1 MSSNDGNSK
10 FWKKALAVFVP
21 YNSRR
26 RVFLK
31 MVLQLLNHPRQL
43 VYYFRLQKL
52 KRVLYYFKRGG
63 ITKVSQILDE
73 RLLMGADLRLEVK
86 LKKIIN
92 STQITDFPVL
102 SFPSSATPVVSIIIP
117 VYNQFSYTYICL
129 ASIMENSSEVDY
141 EVILADDCSD
151 DLTLQVN
158 DVVKNIRI
166 IRTPK
171 NYGFLK
177 NCNYASSFAR
187 GQYILFFNND
197 TQVQADWL
205 IPMVR
210 LMRENPDIGMT
221 GSKLVYPDGRLQEA
235 GGILWKDGSAWNYG
249 NGSNPALPEF
259 CYVKECDYISGASIM
274 IRTTLWKQLGGFDE
288 RFTPAYCEDSDL
300 AFMVRKAGYKVCCQP
315 LSVVIHYE
323 GLSNGISISEG
334 LKAYQRINQSKFY
347 EKWKNELE
355 KNHKPNG
362 EDVFLARD
370 RSQLKKRILV
380 IDHMVPQYDKDA
392 GARNVFMYTK
402 IFIESGLK
410 VTFLPADYYPYQPYT
425 AQLEQLGVEVLYGNY
440 YFKYWKEW
448 IQENAHFFDYFYV
461 NRPHIA
467 VRYIDLLKQYGNGKL
482 IYYGHDLH
490 YLRERREYEVTGNEE
505 LLKSSEHWKIL
516 EYQLIE
522 KSDIIYVPSTYEKT
536 VLEQAFPEK
545 VIRSIPIYI
554 YEKMETKKCP
564 NIKKK
569 KNLLFVGGFGHPPNI
584 DAVLWFANEIFP
596 HILISYPDIIWYI
609 VGSKPPQ
616 EIMNLQS
623 NNIVIKGF
631 VSDEELHSLY
641 QSCRLV
647 VVPLRYG
654 AGVKGKVI
662 ESIYE
667 QCPLITTPVGAEGI
681 STLEGVFV
689 VAAADKSMA
698 DTIIRLYNDED
709 VLQNMMSKSPE
720 YINTYFT
727 KKQVIDVLGLDI
739 GISDQK
745 YN

>member
-1 MSSNDGNSK
+1 MPKDSSEIK
-10 FWKKALAVFVP
+10 IWKKVLAIIAP
-21 YNSRR
+21 YNSKR
-26 RVFLK
+26 RVFVK
-31 MVLQLLNHPRQL
+31 MAVQIVAHPRQL
-43 VYYFRLQKL
+43 VYYCHPQKIIRVFYYL
-52 KRVLYYFKRGG
+52 KHGG
-63 ITKVSQILDE
+63 LTKVSQVLDE
-73 RLLMGADLRLEVK
+73 RLLMGSDLKLEIHTD
-86 LKKIIN
+86 KIIE
-92 STQITDFPVL
+92 SSKIADYKQLIFPIYAD
-102 SFPSSATPVVSIIIP
+102 PIVSIIIP
-117 VYNQFSYTYICL
+117 AYNQLSYTYACL
-129 ASIMENSSEVDY
+129 NSILKNSGNIAY
-141 EVILADDCSD
+141 EIIIADDCSS
-151 DLTLQVN
+151 DLTIQLNTIALNVQIV
-158 DVVKNIRI
+158 
-166 IRTPK
+166 RTPQ
-171 NYGFLK
+171 NLGFLK
-177 NCNYASSFAR
+177 NCNYAATFSH
-187 GQYILFFNND
+187 GTYLLFLNND
-197 TQVQADWL
+197 TQVQLDWL
-205 IPMVR
+205 APMIQ
-210 LMRENPDIGMT
+210 LLKDNPDIGMT

-288 RFTPAYCEDSDL
+288 RFSPAYCEDSDL
-300 AFMVRKAGYKVCCQP
+300 AFMVRKAGYRVCYQP

-323 GLSNGISISEG
+323 GISNGVSISEG

-347 EKWKNELE
+347 EKWKDELE
-355 KNHKPNG
+355 KNHKSNG
-362 EDVFLARD
+362 KDVFLARD
-370 RSQLKKRILV
+370 RSQLKKRILI

-425 AQLEQLGVEVLYGNY
+425 TQLEQLGVEVLYGNY

-522 KSDIIYVPSTYEKT
+522 KSDVIYVPSTYEKT

-554 YEKMETKKCP
+554 YEKMVTKNCP

-596 HILISYPDIIWYI
+596 HVLISYPDIIWYI

-641 QSCRLV
+641 QSCRLA

-654 AGVKGKVI
+654 AGVKGKVV

-681 STLEGVFV
+681 STAEGAFA

-698 DTIIRLYNDED
+698 DTIIQLYNDED
-709 VLQNMMSKSPE
+709 LLQNMMSKSPE
-720 YINTYFT
+720 YINSYFT
-727 KKQVIDVLGLDI
+727 KKQVIEVLSLDI

-745 YN
+745 V

>member
-1 MSSNDGNSK
+1 MPSDNSEIK
-10 FWKKALAVFVP
+10 IWKKVLAIIAP
-21 YNSRR
+21 YNSKR
-26 RVFLK
+26 RVFIK
-31 MVLQLLNHPRQL
+31 MAVQIIARPRQL
-43 VYYFRLQKL
+43 AYYCRPQKIIRVFYYL
-52 KRVLYYFKRGG
+52 KHGG

-73 RLLMGADLRLEVK
+73 RLLMGSDLKLEIHTD
-86 LKKIIN
+86 KIIE
-92 STQITDFPVL
+92 SSDIADYKQLIFPIYAN
-102 SFPSSATPVVSIIIP
+102 PIVSIIIP
-117 VYNQFSYTYICL
+117 AYNQFSYTYACL
-129 ASIMENSSEVDY
+129 NSILKNSGNIAY
-141 EVILADDCSD
+141 EIIVADDCSS
-151 DLTLQVN
+151 DLTIQLN
-158 DVVKNIRI
+158 AIALNIRI
-166 IRTPK
+166 VRTPQ

-177 NCNYASSFAR
+177 NCNYAAAFSQ
-187 GQYILFFNND
+187 GTYLLLLNND
-197 TQVQADWL
+197 TQVQPGWL
-205 IPMVR
+205 APMIQ
-210 LMRENPDIGMT
+210 LLGDNQNIGMT

-259 CYVKECDYISGASIM
+259 SYVKECDYISGASIM

-323 GLSNGISISEG
+323 GVSNGVSISEG

-362 EDVFLARD
+362 EDVFLVRD

-467 VRYIDLLKQYGNGKL
+467 ARYIDLLKQYGNGKL

-490 YLRERREYEVTGNEE
+490 YLRERREYEVTGNKE

-554 YEKMETKKCP
+554 YEKMDTKKCP

-698 DTIIRLYNDED
+698 DTIIQLYNDED